1 MKNDA
6 LRLVHSIPDPT
17 DRLNI
22 LREYIQA
29 LILRSLHESQ
39 AFTSIAFV
47 GGTALRFLFN
57 LPRFSEDLDFSL
69 ELKKEYRPV
78 VWMQKVKR
86 DLHYQGYDVLIS
98 WNDTSVVNVAWV
110 GIPHLLKEAG
120 LSGHSEEKLSVKLEF
135 DTNPPKG
142 AVCAST
148 LINRH
153 TLFAVR
159 HYDLPSLM
167 AGKVN
172 ALLTRS
178 FCKGR
183 DWYDLVWYR
192 SRRPPVEPNLELL
205 RNALA
210 QQGVHLDGDWRTLV
224 RDRIK
229 HTEFEVITKDVAP
242 FLESHEDAKLLR
254 PEYITALLEEGLG

>member
-6 LRLVHSIPDPT
+6 LRLVHSIADPT

-69 ELKKEYRPV
+69 ESDKDYRPLL
-78 VWMQKVKR
+78 WMQKVKR
-86 DLHYQGYDVLIS
+86 DLQFQGYEVSIS
-98 WNDTSVVNVAWV
+98 WNDRSAVHVAWV

-120 LSGHSEEKLSVKLEF
+120 LSGHPEEKLSVKIEI

-142 AVCAST
+142 AVCSST
-148 LINRH
+148 LVNRH

-172 ALLTRS
+172 ALLTRPL
-178 FCKGR
+178 CKGR

-192 SRRPPVEPNLELL
+192 SQRPPVEPNIELL
-205 RNALA
+205 GNALG
-210 QQGVHLDGDWRTLV
+210 QHGVLFDGDWQTLV
-224 RDRIK
+224 LNRIK
-229 HTEFEVITKDVAP
+229 HTEFEVIAKDVAP

-254 PEYITALLEEGLG
+254 PEYITALLEQGPG

>member
-6 LRLVHSIPDPT
+6 LRLVQSIADPT
-17 DRLNI
+17 DRLNL

-57 LPRFSEDLDFSL
+57 LPRFSEDLDFFL
-69 ELKKEYRPV
+69 ESEKEYRPL

-86 DLHYQGYDVLIS
+86 DLHYQGYEVSIS
-98 WNDTSVVNVAWV
+98 WNDRSAVHVAWV
-110 GIPHLLKEAG
+110 GIPNLMKEAG
-120 LSGHSEEKLSVKLEF
+120 LSGHPEEKLSVKIEI

-142 AVCAST
+142 AMCAST

-172 ALLTRS
+172 ALLTRPL
-178 FCKGR
+178 CKGR

-192 SRRPPVEPNLELL
+192 SQRPPVEPNIELL
-205 RNALA
+205 GNALG
-210 QQGVHLDGDWRTLV
+210 QHGVLLD
-224 RDRIK
+224 
-229 HTEFEVITKDVAP
+229 
-242 FLESHEDAKLLR
+242 
-254 PEYITALLEEGLG
+254 